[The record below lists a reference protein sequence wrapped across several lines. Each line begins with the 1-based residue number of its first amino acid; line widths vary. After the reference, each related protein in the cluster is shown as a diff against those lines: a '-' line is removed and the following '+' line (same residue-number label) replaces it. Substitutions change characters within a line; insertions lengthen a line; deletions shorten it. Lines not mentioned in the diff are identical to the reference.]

1 MNKKLVLFVIA
12 ICAVLTIS
20 LIIIVTPK
28 QHDRIPVI
36 NDPTPGDVF
45 AIENTEVT
53 VVVTDDKGI
62 SAVILSYSND
72 SKVSW
77 YNVTMVGSGTTFWT
91 GLGII
96 PPNDIEVTIYYKIYA
111 KDTADQWAVNDNNTN
126 CFNIYTGARKAFI
139 VASANDF
146 YGSEFEDDFNNGMDA
161 NFTAD
166 TGKWQHRV
174 SMNINVDV
182 NPSAGGCLTMP
193 GALLAT
199 TAGPGYA
206 ELVYNWSDYY
216 AIAEYA
222 YYNISAWIWT
232 ESPFQVGPGVK
243 IGLEWWNSSGQVVRT
258 DWSISIPDTAGSW
271 IYLSVDGPCNN
282 ETGNEITELK
292 LVIAL
297 NGTWNPADEVG
308 IDDIRIER
316 WITVNLTDPFDP
328 GTPPPP
334 RNKNC
339 DGFPAQALQVYKILK
354 SHGYSDENIYFM
366 LYYKDDADGK
376 IDITQ
381 TDGPTNDLIGA
392 IIDAENDS
400 VTANNVKQELNVS
413 VAGSFA
419 SKIQPNDQ
427 LIIFMTDHGSN
438 AVLTD
443 KNATFH
449 FEADGSSIT
458 EFEFFDLVSKIKCW
472 RIMINMDC
480 CFSGNF
486 LNQNSSIGLSWYN
499 LTNCLFVS
507 ASANALAWYW
517 VDNGNGD
524 LFAGSWFFHV
534 FWDQLD
540 QGSTVGNAFT
550 FAQLFVPAGKVSNL
564 ALIQAPLM
572 QDNLGINNT
581 WSFTSFSKL

>member
-1 MNKKLVLFVIA
+1 MNKKMVLIVIAIIAVLMVSLFVI
-12 ICAVLTIS
+12 
-20 LIIIVTPK
+20 IIPN
-28 QHDRIPVI
+28 QRDRVPII
-36 NDPTPGDVF
+36 NNPTPGDVF
-45 AIENTEVT
+45 ATENIEIN
-53 VVVTDDKGI
+53 VVVTDDKGV
-62 SAVILSYSND
+62 SSVILSYSND

-77 YNVTMVGSGTTFWT
+77 YNETMLGSGTTLWT
-91 GLGII
+91 GSGSI
-96 PPNDIEVTIYYKIYA
+96 PPHDIEATIYYKIYA
-111 KDTADQWAVNDNNTN
+111 KDTADQCAVNDNNTN
-126 CFNIYTGARKAFI
+126 CFNVYTGSRMAFI

-146 YGSEFEDDFNNGMDA
+146 HGSEFEDDFNNGMDA

-166 TGKWQHRV
+166 TGKWIHRV
-174 SMNINVDV
+174 SMNINMDVD
-182 NPSAGGCLTMP
+182 PSAAGCLTNP
-193 GALLAT
+193 GAIKSAT
-199 TAGPGYA
+199 TAAGYA
-206 ELVYNWSDYY
+206 ELVYNWSNYY
-216 AIAEYA
+216 ITEEYA
-222 YYNISAWIWT
+222 YYNISAWVWT
-232 ESPFQVGPGVK
+232 DSPFLVGPGVK
-243 IGLEWWNSSGQVVRT
+243 IGLEWWNSSCQVVRT
-258 DWSISIPDTAGSW
+258 DWSVSIPDTGGAW

-292 LVIAL
+292 LIVAL
-297 NGTWNPADEVG
+297 NGTWIPSNYVY

-316 WITVNLTDPFDP
+316 WITVNLTNPFDP

-334 RNKNC
+334 RNMNC

-366 LYYKDDADGK
+366 LYYKDDADGV
-376 IDITQ
+376 IDIKQ
-381 TDGPTNDLIGA
+381 GDGIPNDLVGA
-392 IIDAENDS
+392 IIDVENDT
-400 VTANNVKQELNVS
+400 VTANKVKQELNIS
-413 VAGSFA
+413 VVGSFA
-419 SKIQPNDQ
+419 SKIKPNDQ
-427 LIIFMTDHGSN
+427 LIIFMSDHGSN
-438 AVLTD
+438 AILND

-449 FEADGSSIT
+449 FEADGSYIT

-472 RIMINMDC
+472 RMMINMDC

-517 VDNGNGD
+517 VDNGNGN
-524 LFAGSWFFHV
+524 LFAGSWFFHI

-540 QGSTVGNAFT
+540 QGNTVGNAFT

-572 QDNLGINNT
+572 QDNLGINTT